1 MDANPSLTP
10 SKPPAPVEGEEE
22 SKEKAD
28 EIEALTHK
36 YNEEVA
42 LAKEKWHKQVLC
54 EHLVYLRGVEIVYF
68 EFREILLDLSLNK
81 LRNVL
86 DPKNT
91 GKVKPVLTKFLE
103 EHFLKRLGALIRFS
117 HAQAM
122 LS

>member
-1 MDANPSLTP
+1 LEANPSLTP

-22 SKEKAD
+22 TKEKAD
-28 EIEALTHK
+28 EIEALTLK

-42 LAKEKWHKQVLC
+42 IAKEKWHKQVLC

-68 EFREILLDLSLNK
+68 EFREILLDLALNK

-117 HAQAM
+117 HA
-122 LS
+122 

>member
-1 MDANPSLTP
+1 LTP
-10 SKPPAPVEGEEE
+10 SKLPAPVEGEEE

-28 EIEALTHK
+28 EIEALTLK

-42 LAKEKWHKQVLC
+42 VAKQKWHKQVLC

-68 EFREILLDLSLNK
+68 EFREILLDLALNK
-81 LRNVL
+81 LRHLL

-91 GKVKPVLTKFLE
+91 GKVKPVFTKFLD